1 MRVTNH
7 LVFLVCVLSVTP
19 FFAWRDVHAE
29 RIVEREFQYRAT
41 LPALTFAQKAETVS
55 NPLHFPQLKWIIP
68 DGVYVEK
75 DDVITRFDRAAL
87 LLRLD
92 NLHRDRAIVQAEL
105 KQSLTSIR
113 NRDMALADELQ
124 ELRDRLV
131 VFETLLER
139 YRGLPEPDDVA
150 IARGRLHVARLEHE
164 AAERDLERAK
174 DRFKRGMISPGEF
187 DDYEQTY
194 REKEARLG
202 NREGQ
207 LELASRPAEKRVLHA
222 TELQIQNLKLE
233 IDKLL
238 DETHRNAEI
247 SKIEREG
254 VNARVEIMEGRITET
269 EEDLN
274 NAIVRAPVSG
284 HVVYQPMFRRYL
296 GQTSN
301 KMFKDFAY
309 LTIPDPQSVALKGV
323 LPESEQRFFKVGDEV
338 TIRVTGRPRE
348 PLKGRIESF
357 SALAR
362 DRAEQEQERWIRKA
376 DSGIMVFDVVIQP
389 LTRPT
394 WLHVGLS
401 AECELEAG
409 TPVRAPSIPA
419 LYVKSQGGEHY
430 VSFDGVFQRVEG
442 TLIDGYYVLNDE
454 SLLNREVDRVGR
466 METDAEREANG
477 DGHGAFRTSGELHPS
492 DTEDVI
498 IGDVYRWQKV
508 AWLIPEDTM
517 AKEGDVVARLD
528 EADTKEKVKEAE
540 TELRQATS
548 RREKEEEE
556 LELRTRENRF
566 DLERAKNLCAI
577 AKMKLEELLDDRE
590 TEAKLKARLDVAL
603 AQIRVDYLERELDR
617 LEKTSVT
624 ALSPLEIA
632 RLKRDHTRACLQQE
646 AAGVRLQKLVDGP
659 EESAI
664 CRAELDYEECRATV
678 SNLSKK
684 LDTDQSRNTY
694 ALQRAQ
700 REERR
705 LAEELAERRL
715 EFDNLVLRAPKAG
728 LVRYGKVRN
737 SGVWSKVAVG
747 SQVTDRAVIVRIA
760 DVSRMYVRVELP
772 ERLYTSVRVGLP
784 VKLKLRSLDEM
795 TLGGEVSDIEFLFRP
810 RRPKD
815 TQRGLYSSHEEL
827 GETVFFARV
836 EVDAHE
842 GGGLKPGAM
851 AEVSFPFDEKGHP
864 LGGGK

>member
-1 MRVTNH
+1 MRVLNH
-7 LVFLVCVLSVTP
+7 TVCLVWGL
-19 FFAWRDVHAE
+19 FAASFCAWSPARAE

-41 LPALTFAQKAETVS
+41 LPALTFAEKAETVS

-68 DGVYVEK
+68 DGVYVEEG
-75 DDVITRFDRAAL
+75 DEVTRFDRAAL

-92 NLHRDRAIVQAEL
+92 NLHRERAIVQAEL
-105 KQSLTSIR
+105 KQALTSIR
-113 NRDMALADELQ
+113 NRDMALADELE

-139 YRGLPEPDDVA
+139 YRALPEPDDVA
-150 IARGRLHVARLEHE
+150 IAKGRLHVARLEYE

-194 REKEARLG
+194 RERKARLG
-202 NREGQ
+202 YREGQ
-207 LELASRPAEKRVLHA
+207 LELASRPAEERVLRS
-222 TELQIQNLKLE
+222 TELHIQNIKLE

-238 DETHRNAEI
+238 DETRRNAEI

-254 VNARVEIMEGRITET
+254 ANARVEIMEGRITET
-269 EEDLN
+269 EEDLE

-301 KMFKDFAY
+301 KMWKDFAY
-309 LTIPDPQSVALKGV
+309 LTIPAPESVALKAV
-323 LPESEQRFFKVGDEV
+323 LPEPEQRFFKVGDTV

-362 DRAEQEQERWIRKA
+362 DRAEQEQARWIRKA
-376 DSGIMVFDVVIQP
+376 DSGIMVFDVVIKP
-389 LTRPT
+389 LTRPE

-401 AECELEAG
+401 AECELEAE
-409 TPVRAPSIPA
+409 TPVRAPSVPA
-419 LYVKSQGGEHY
+419 SYVRSHGGEHY
-430 VSFDGVFQRVEG
+430 VSLDGVFQRVDG
-442 TLIDGYYVLNDE
+442 TLIDGYYVLSDE
-454 SLLNREVDRVGR
+454 SLLDREVDRVGR
-466 METDAEREANG
+466 MVSDAERESNG
-477 DGHGAFRTSGELHPS
+477 DGPGAYRVSGELHPS
-492 DTEDVI
+492 ETEDVV
-498 IGDVYRWQKV
+498 IGDVYKWQKV

-528 EADTKEKVKEAE
+528 EAETEEEVREAE
-540 TELRQATS
+540 KALQQATS

-556 LELRTRENRF
+556 LELRMQENRF
-566 DLERAKNLCAI
+566 NLERAENLCAI
-577 AKMKLEELLDDRE
+577 SKMKLEELLDDRD
-590 TEAKLKARLDVAL
+590 TEAKLKARLDVEL
-603 AQIRVDYLERELDR
+603 AQVRVDYLERELER
-617 LEKTSVT
+617 LEKTSMT
-624 ALSPLEIA
+624 AMSPLEIA
-632 RLKRDHTRACLQQE
+632 RLKRDSKRAELQRE
-646 AAGVRLQKLVDGP
+646 AARLRLQKLVDGP
-659 EESAI
+659 EESAT
-664 CRAELDYEECRATV
+664 CRAELDYEECRIIV

-684 LDTDQSRNTY
+684 LDTDRSRNTY
-694 ALQRAQ
+694 VLQRAN

-715 EFDNLVLRAPKAG
+715 EFSNLVLRAPKDG

-772 ERLYTSVRVGLP
+772 ESLYTSVRVGLP
-784 VKLKLRSLDEM
+784 VKLKVRSLNQM
-795 TLGGEVSDIEFLFRP
+795 TLAGEVSDIEFLFRP
-810 RRPKD
+810 RRRKD

-836 EVDAHE
+836 EVDA
-842 GGGLKPGAM
+842 GKGVGLKPGAV
-851 AEVSFPFDEKGHP
+851 AEVIFPFDEKGLP
-864 LGGGK
+864 LGGAE